1 MSQFDPELQ
10 NFANQQLGP
19 EYRHVKDFIT
29 TAPPPGGYVVK
40 ASKNSETSPDY
51 NPFGGDM
58 KIVVDP
64 HIAGGSFSFDIP
76 KDPRKQE
83 ELKKITMQENVK
95 QYPDD
100 QQRENVITTLKT
112 LTTPPAPVLASNPQN
127 IVSPPPVNRNPEAAQ
142 LERESVLPLVDT
154 ELNFIGS
161 PFSTEASFND
171 VFEDA
176 TKNWLF
182 LVYYNKGANK
192 AARTKITATE
202 LPLELKIKDR
212 EVGYKLDAREP
223 IIAEFKD
230 FSFIILKIIDAVVAN

>member
-1 MSQFDPELQ
+1 MSQPDPELQ
-10 NFANQQLGP
+10 NFASQQLGS

-40 ASKNSETSPDY
+40 ASKPDY
-51 NPFGGDM
+51 NPYGGDM

-64 HIAGGSFSFDIP
+64 HIPGASFSFDIP

-83 ELKKITMQENVK
+83 ALKKTTMQENVK
-95 QYPDD
+95 QFPND
-100 QQRENVITTLKT
+100 QQRENVITTLRT
-112 LTTPPAPVLASNPQN
+112 LTTPPEPTLAANSQN
-127 IVSPPPVNRNPEAAQ
+127 IVSPPPVNRNTEAPEP
-142 LERESVLPLVDT
+142 ERESVLPLVDT

-182 LVYYNKGANK
+182 LVYYNKGVNK
-192 AARTKITATE
+192 ASRTKITATE

-212 EVGYKLDAREP
+212 EVGYKLDVRDP